1 MSPDIFALIP
11 FIIPPTA
18 LSRAIAEEVV
28 KLASLQKYK
37 VKALRGFSATRLPVF
52 LEAQAHPEV
61 AILIYFGHAS
71 QSKLCGESILCDTI
85 TVEDASWLKDKVVC
99 SLPACESAHTLGPE
113 LVRRG
118 VRAYFGSEDTMY
130 AHFTEIEHNYFADW
144 VDYTTTFYKALFAGR
159 TFGDCVEAYKYKATQ
174 YIELYKSK
182 VVEWPNAD
190 WYVQAATKNRDGF
203 KLIGNPSDKLEPPVK
218 TETPTLALGDLR
230 DVLLGFS
237 ATAALMIAT
246 TVAPIAYKE
255 LRERKI
261 I

>member
-1 MSPDIFALIP
+1 MNRVMSTLRENRVKFYVLSGVAANRVTLFMALQREPNVNILLYAGHGSP
-11 FIIPPTA
+11 K
-18 LSRAIAEEVV
+18 AI
-28 KLASLQKYK
+28 
-37 VKALRGFSATRLPVF
+37 
-52 LEAQAHPEV
+52 
-61 AILIYFGHAS
+61 
-71 QSKLCGESILCDTI
+71 CGESLLCDTI
-85 TVEDASWLKDKVVC
+85 VVNDASWLKGKVIVA
-99 SLPACESAHTLGPE
+99 LPACETAHTLGPE
-113 LVRRG
+113 LVKHG
-118 VRAYFGSEDTMY
+118 VRAFFGSDETMY
-130 AHFTEIEHNYFADW
+130 AHFIEAEHNYFEDW

-182 VVEWPNAD
+182 VVEWPNSD

-218 TETPTLALGDLR
+218 AEAPTLALGDIR
-230 DVLLGFS
+230 DVLLSFS

-255 LRERKI
+255 LKERKI

>member
-1 MSPDIFALIP
+1 MVKLVRITRIEEIP
-11 FIIPPTA
+11 FDDYMFDI
-18 LSRAIAEEVV
+18 EVPRNQTFFGGE
-28 KLASLQKYK
+28 KP
-37 VKALRGFSATRLPVF
+37 RL
-52 LEAQAHPEV
+52 L
-61 AILIYFGHAS
+61 
-71 QSKLCGESILCDTI
+71 
-85 TVEDASWLKDKVVC
+85 
-99 SLPACESAHTLGPE
+99 
-113 LVRRG
+113 
-118 VRAYFGSEDTMY
+118 
-130 AHFTEIEHNYFADW
+130 HNSDW